1 MSDEQ
6 VHDPL
11 NFMRNMWG
19 NMGFSLPGMVAPTFD
34 VDELDKRIKDMK
46 AVEGWLRMNLSMLQ
60 MTIQGLEMQRTTVSA
75 VQTMSKMAS
84 DAAKS
89 MTPDAA
95 PAEEP
100 DAAAPLLPERCR
112 SGAWQPVRCGHV
124 AVADDAANAR
134 ADAAAR
140 RCRRSGSQGRQRST
154 GSQAEN
160 QPQQEIA
167 CRRPTGLGG
176 ELPLSA
182 ATREPKPARSAS
194 SRVSSPKSARQ
205 RSCHRRP
212 CAWPGCRPTTRLA
225 GPRTK
230 RRSGN

>member
-75 VQTMSKMAS
+75 VQTMGKMAS

-89 MTPDAA
+89 MTP
-95 PAEEP
+95 E
-100 DAAAPLLPERCR
+100 AAAPEAPP
-112 SGAWQPVRCGHV
+112 QPHFFQGVTDPGKSSLS
-124 AVADDAANAR
+124 DAAMWPWQMMQQMR
-134 ADAAAR
+134 EQMQQHADAAA
-140 RCRRSGSQGRQRST
+140 
-154 GSQAEN
+154 QAA
-160 QPQQEIA
+160 QE
-167 CRRPTGLGG
+167 
-176 ELPLSA
+176 A
-182 ATREPKPARSAS
+182 ASPEAKPKTS
-194 SRVSSPKSARQ
+194 
-205 RSCHRRP
+205 
-212 CAWPGCRPTTRLA
+212 
-225 GPRTK
+225 RTK
-230 RRSGN
+230 K